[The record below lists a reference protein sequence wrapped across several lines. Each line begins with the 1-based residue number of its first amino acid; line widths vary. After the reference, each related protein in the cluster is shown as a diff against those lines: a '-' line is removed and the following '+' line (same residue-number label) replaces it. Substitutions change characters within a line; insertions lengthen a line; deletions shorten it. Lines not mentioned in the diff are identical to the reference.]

1 MKSFLKQTNKTAY
14 LLYIPALLIMSAM
27 ALLAFHDV
35 QTAQGVGLYYAYK
48 TGYANRLP
56 FDLLV
61 DCIGGFFIITLILIP
76 VILLK
81 KGKID
86 SVFRFSLL
94 FFAMAP
100 FINPASIVHI
110 ISNLSNLSIRT
121 SLVDG
126 NFGAG
131 LTEGLFDPL
140 AYLWLELPLFVLTL
154 MMNKQNKNYVL
165 KTWKKIFLVF
175 AFICLICFVLFPSIA
190 EYTLFLMNYAVL
202 IVIFDEAELLVE
214 NCLSK
219 NTRCTKYI
227 SLLIYGILG
236 LRSIY
241 RMVDLMQHTHM

>member
-1 MKSFLKQTNKTAY
+1 MKLFLKQTNKTAY
-14 LLYIPALLIMSAM
+14 LLYTPALLILLAL

-48 TGYANRLP
+48 TGYDNRFP

-61 DCIGGFFIITLILIP
+61 DCIGGFFIIILILIP

-94 FFAMAP
+94 FFAMAS

-110 ISNLSNLSIRT
+110 VSNLCNLAIRT
-121 SLVDG
+121 SLVNG
-126 NFGAG
+126 NIGAG
-131 LTEGLFDPL
+131 LIDGLSGSL
-140 AYLWLELPLFVLTL
+140 EYLWIELPLFALTL
-154 MMNKQNKNYVL
+154 MMNKQNKNYVA
-165 KTWKKIFLVF
+165 KMWKKIFLVF